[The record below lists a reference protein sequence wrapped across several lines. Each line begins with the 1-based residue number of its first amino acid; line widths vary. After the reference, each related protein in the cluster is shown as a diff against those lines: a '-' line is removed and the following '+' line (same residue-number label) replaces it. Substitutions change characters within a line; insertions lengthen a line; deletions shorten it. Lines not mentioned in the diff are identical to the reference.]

1 MGDANMSKNRSDL
14 FESTVLSERIDHV
27 APDGSEIRLLA
38 QANSGGLAH
47 CTLPV
52 GKTSSPVAHKTVEE
66 IWFFTAGRGQVW
78 RKMKDVETIVDV
90 RPGLS
95 LTIPTGASFQF
106 CNTGGVPLEFLIAT
120 MPPWPGPQEAE
131 FVPGYWETETGTR

>member
-1 MGDANMSKNRSDL
+1 MSKDNLNL
-14 FESTVLSERIDHV
+14 FETKRLAERIDHI

-47 CTLPV
+47 CRLPV
-52 GKTSSPVAHKTVEE
+52 GRVSSAVTHKTVEE

-78 RKMKDVETIVDV
+78 RKAKDVEKLVDV
-90 RPGLS
+90 LPGIS

-106 CNTGGVPLEFLIAT
+106 CNTGDVPLEFIITT
-120 MPPWPGPQEAE
+120 MPPWPGPQEARS
-131 FVPGYWETETGTR
+131 VPGHWKIDVDTR

>member
-1 MGDANMSKNRSDL
+1 MSKDNEET
-14 FESTVLSERIDHV
+14 FETKRLAERIDHI

-38 QANSGGLAH
+38 QANGGGLAH

-52 GKTSSPVAHKTVEE
+52 GSISSAVAHKTVEE

-78 RKMKDVETIVDV
+78 REMNNVEKLVDV
-90 RPGLS
+90 GPGIS

-106 CNTGGVPLEFLIAT
+106 CNTGDEPLEFIITT
-120 MPPWPGPQEAE
+120 MPPWPGPQEARS
-131 FVPGYWETETGTR
+131 VAGYWESDIDMG

>member
-1 MGDANMSKNRSDL
+1 MLKDNEDI
-14 FESTVLSERIDHV
+14 FETKRLVERIDHL

-38 QANSGGLAH
+38 QANGGGLAH

-52 GKTSSPVAHKTVEE
+52 GRTSSAVAHKTVEE

-78 RKMKDVETIVDV
+78 RKVKDVEKLVDV
-90 RPGLS
+90 QAGLS

-106 CNTGGVPLEFLIAT
+106 RNIGDEPLEFIITT
-120 MPPWPGPQEAE
+120 MPPWPGPQEARS
-131 FVPGYWETETGTR
+131 VPGYWEPDAETR